1 MNSRAA
7 RVTGWVVA
15 VVVAI
20 LLVPYVVAPFYRL
33 GHPVSALMLARWASG
48 ARVERIW
55 VPLDAVSPTVPQA
68 VIAAED
74 ARFCTH
80 HGIDWGEVR
89 EALEDAEDGGRLRG
103 GSTITQQVAKNL
115 FLWPGRSLVRK
126 ALEAPLALWIDFVL
140 PKRRV
145 LEIYLNIAEWG
156 PSGEFGIEAGAR
168 RAFGKSSRELTG
180 REAALMAA
188 ILPNPIRRSAFRPR
202 PGVQRLAGIYQA
214 RAHAQATAG
223 LDRCLRL
230 QPARWSIFRKSGDRF
245 SAENATNR
253 KAP

>member
-1 MNSRAA
+1 MSAASSRAV
-7 RVTGWVVA
+7 RVTGWVAA

-20 LLVPYVVAPFYRL
+20 LLVPYVIAPFYRF
-33 GHPVSALMLARWASG
+33 GHPVSDLMLARWATG

-55 VPLDAVSPTVPQA
+55 VPLDAVSPA

-74 ARFCTH
+74 AQFCAH

-89 EALEDAEDGGRLRG
+89 EALADAEEGGRLRG

-126 ALEAPLALWIDFVL
+126 ALEAPLALWIDLVL

-156 PSGEFGIEAGAR
+156 PTGEFGIETGAR
-168 RAFGKSSRELTG
+168 RAFGKSSRDLTA

-188 ILPNPIRRSAFRPR
+188 ILPNPVRRSASRPR

-214 RAHAQATAG
+214 RAHARAAAG
-223 LDRCLRL
+223 LDRCPRLR
-230 QPARWSIFRKSGDRF
+230 PAR
-245 SAENATNR
+245 
-253 KAP
+253 